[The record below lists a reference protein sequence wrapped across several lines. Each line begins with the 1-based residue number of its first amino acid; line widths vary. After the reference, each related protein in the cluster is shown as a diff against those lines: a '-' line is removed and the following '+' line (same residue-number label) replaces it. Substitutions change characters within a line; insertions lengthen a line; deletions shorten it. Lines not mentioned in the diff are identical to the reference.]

1 MMPKSPLKATIS
13 FDFIDFGIILLCNS
27 KNCYVLSDFWVWH
40 QDVVNYYFQP
50 SLLYATPFL
59 AQPSP
64 LVIFRD
70 FIFSLGSLHDGCL
83 VASSR
88 LFSVFYKKCPRHNV
102 SNRSKRRQQLS
113 IDAAVWHDKNTQIH
127 QLNDIVSPRVICR
140 QKIKTIIIFREVE
153 ISLKLVQDMIRIVR
167 MLVRWPFIENYQR
180 LFT

>member
-1 MMPKSPLKATIS
+1 M
-13 FDFIDFGIILLCNS
+13 
-27 KNCYVLSDFWVWH
+27 
-40 QDVVNYYFQP
+40 
-50 SLLYATPFL
+50 
-59 AQPSP
+59 
-64 LVIFRD
+64 IFRD

-153 ISLKLVQDMIRIVR
+153 ISLKLVHDMIRIVR
-167 MLVRWPFIENYQR
+167 MLLRWGDLLLKITNDYLRSKKLPLLLFLILKVSLGFIVKIGN
-180 LFT
+180 